1 MHDVGLLLWTALIA
15 SGLHLVVVVVLALM
29 LRAARLRRRILRLEH
44 TLRTIRHL
52 TRQLGDADLLYH
64 VDDLLAAVT
73 LDAYETT

>member
-1 MHDVGLLLWTALIA
+1 MSDLGLLLWTALAA
-15 SGLHLVVVVVLALM
+15 SGLHLIVVLALL
-29 LRAARLRRRILRLEH
+29 LRASRLRRRILRLEH

-73 LDAYETT
+73 LDAYETP